1 MIVSLLIGAI
11 VVIGLY
17 VASHK
22 INGLQLTLV
31 LVLAA
36 FGTVLVVFPDLAS
49 KAAAVLG
56 VGRGTDLLLYF
67 AIVGG
72 MFVAA
77 HYYFR
82 FKRQEQQVV
91 AVVRAL
97 AILETNKRW
106 P

>member
-1 MIVSLLIGAI
+1 
-11 VVIGLY
+11 
-17 VASHK
+17 
-22 INGLQLTLV
+22 
-31 LVLAA
+31 
-36 FGTVLVVFPDLAS
+36 VLVVFPDLAS

>member
-1 MIVSLLIGAI
+1 MIVSVLIGAI

-31 LVLAA
+31 SVLAA
-36 FGTVLVVFPDLAS
+36 LGTVLVVFPDLAS

>member
-1 MIVSLLIGAI
+1 MIVSLLVGCLVI
-11 VVIGLY
+11 IGLY
-17 VASHK
+17 VASHR

-31 LVLAA
+31 LGLGML
-36 FGTVLVVFPDLAS
+36 GTLLVMFPALAS
-49 KAAAVLG
+49 RAASSLG

-67 AIVGG
+67 AVVGG

-77 HYYFR
+77 HFYFR

-97 AILETNKRW
+97 AILEAERR
-106 P
+106 